1 MQACEQPQQ
10 GARDIWTQIYPI
22 EHTGDRRRAIVPK
35 SLLNAANQLNVAALP
50 MGRPAL
56 LDRETGSLAGGGRRS
71 SYPACLP
78 YNQAKAREV
87 VSG

>member
-1 MQACEQPQQ
+1 VCEQPQQ

-22 EHTGDRRRAIVPK
+22 EHTGDRRRAIMPK
-35 SLLNAANQLNVAALP
+35 WLLNAANQLNVAALP
-50 MGRPAL
+50 KVVRRFWIR
-56 LDRETGSLAGGGRRS
+56 DRVSRRRRAPEDAAAIS
-71 SYPACLP
+71 FCSP